1 MSTRN
6 QPASLEAPEAFSRAP
21 APRAAEGVPV
31 VWFCST
37 PTPYNNYLFEHLRRR
52 LGARFEV
59 VFQMAGVE
67 QAPWKTLDNA
77 REWTRVLRKRLGVD
91 WQTVREFGRRR
102 DAMLVM
108 AGWNTWTNRLILAA
122 NWLRGGGNYVLW
134 TDVPRQEGLRH
145 RMRDWLLRPLFARAR
160 AVMGTG
166 VVAVERL
173 RQMGAAPAKIVNFP
187 CWTEVPERAA
197 LVSRGQGHPLRFGC
211 IGRLVAYKGFDNA
224 IRALARLRDSS
235 VLDII
240 GAGPEDQSLKRLAGE
255 LGVDT
260 RVNFRGWY
268 EPGQVREYLAR
279 HCDCLLHPASQLEPY
294 GVVILEAM
302 AWAVPVIGSRAA
314 AAVVDRVDH
323 GRNGYIL
330 ELPVSVEE
338 LAANMHSLTNRD
350 LLRRMGETARAT
362 AEQWPIGRAVGIIE
376 QLAAGVP
383 PDALGQQIE

>member
-1 MSTRN
+1 MSGRD
-6 QPASLEAPEAFSRAP
+6 QPASLAHPAAPGGS
-21 APRAAEGVPV
+21 APRPAKTAPV

-52 LGARFEV
+52 LGPRFQV

-67 QAPWKTLDNA
+67 QAPWKTLENGK
-77 REWTRVLRKRLGVD
+77 EWTRVLRKRLGVD
-91 WQTVREFGRRR
+91 WQAVREFGRRR

-122 NWLRGGGNYVLW
+122 TWLRGGDYVLW

-173 RQMGAAPAKIVNFP
+173 RQMGAAPGKIVNFP

-197 LVSRGQGHPLRFGC
+197 LVPRSQGRRLRFGC
-211 IGRLVAYKGFDNA
+211 IGRLMAYKGFDNA
-224 IRALARLRDSS
+224 TRALARMQDGS

-240 GAGPEDQSLKRLAGE
+240 GIGPEEQRLKRLAVE
-255 LGVDT
+255 LGIGE
-260 RVNFRGWY
+260 RVHFRGWY
-268 EPGQVREYLAR
+268 EPWQVRDYLAR
-279 HCDCLLHPASQLEPY
+279 DCDCLLHPASQLEPY

-314 AAVVDRVDH
+314 AAVVDRVEH
-323 GRNGYIL
+323 GHNGYLL
-330 ELPVSVEE
+330 ELPVSVEA
-338 LAANMHSLTNRD
+338 LAEHMRSLTD
-350 LLRRMGETARAT
+350 FQLRRRLGEGARRT
-362 AEQWPIGRAVGIIE
+362 AEQWPIERAVGMIE
-376 QLAAGVP
+376 QLAAGVA
-383 PDALGQQIE
+383 PDVL

>member
-1 MSTRN
+1 MSSRH
-6 QPASLEAPEAFSRAP
+6 QPASLAYAETSEGS
-21 APRAAEGVPV
+21 APRAAKAVPV
-31 VWFCST
+31 AWFCST
-37 PTPYNNYLFEHLRRR
+37 PTPYNNFLFEHLRRR
-52 LGARFEV
+52 LGERFQV

-67 QAPWKTLDNA
+67 QAPWKTLENGK
-77 REWTRVLRKRLGVD
+77 EWTRVLRKRLGVD
-91 WQTVREFGRRR
+91 WKAVREFGRRR

-122 NWLRGGGNYVLW
+122 NWLRGGAYVLW

-166 VVAVERL
+166 VVAMERL
-173 RQMGAAPAKIVNFP
+173 RQIGAAPEKIVNFP

-197 LVSRGQGHPLRFGC
+197 LVPRSQGRGLRFGC

-224 IRALARLRDSS
+224 IQALARLRDDS

-240 GAGPEDQSLKRLAGE
+240 GAGPEEQPLKRLAAE
-255 LGVDT
+255 LGVEK

-268 EPGQVREYLAR
+268 EPWQVRDYLAR
-279 HCDCLLHPASQLEPY
+279 ECDCLLHPASQLEPY

-314 AAVVDRVDH
+314 AAVVDRVEH
-323 GRNGYIL
+323 GHNGYIL
-330 ELPVSVEE
+330 ELPVSVEA
-338 LAANMHSLTNRD
+338 LAGHMRSLGD
-350 LLRRMGETARAT
+350 FALRQQMSQAARCT
-362 AEQWPIGRAVGIIE
+362 AEQWPIERAVSIIE
-376 QLAAGVP
+376 QLAAGVA
-383 PDALGQQIE
+383 PDTLS